1 MSAELSGRPTL
12 LVLGDSLT
20 FHGPERAEPSD
31 DPRLWPNIAAAAL
44 GGHAEIVAGIGW
56 TARHAWHALTH
67 DPRVWAL
74 MPRIDALVLGTGG
87 MDALPSPLP
96 TALRELIPAVRPDR
110 ARRVL
115 RDGYLRAQ
123 PGLSRAFARLPGG
136 GPVALPPWLTVSY
149 LQRCRDAVLALR
161 PGIPVVAALPSVH
174 RAAVYGHA
182 HPGRVPAERATRDWA
197 AEVGA
202 RILDVPTLVAAH
214 VLGGHGNPDGM
225 HWGWEGHRRVGEAL
239 GSILVRELPVRPGH

>member
-1 MSAELSGRPTL
+1 
-12 LVLGDSLT
+12 
-20 FHGPERAEPSD
+20 
-31 DPRLWPNIAAAAL
+31 
-44 GGHAEIVAGIGW
+44 
-56 TARHAWHALTH
+56 
-67 DPRVWAL
+67 
-74 MPRIDALVLGTGG
+74 
-87 MDALPSPLP
+87 
-96 TALRELIPAVRPDR
+96 
-110 ARRVL
+110 
-115 RDGYLRAQ
+115 
-123 PGLSRAFARLPGG
+123 
-136 GPVALPPWLTVSY
+136 VSY